1 MALIPREHIPVLLN
15 RVFTPGTK
23 LMHARLQL
31 EMVHRVAES
40 FPDGDWQKI
49 ETRIFVADRGEQIH
63 SNWQAAAEVDEMGG
77 VYAILLPAAWFSR
90 PRTIHLHG
98 PHKQKGEPIP
108 FEFTVP
114 SLTDGG
120 YGVVYVGRTSNLLQR
135 WQGHLSR
142 GERKDGGQVKFGLVD
157 CGLCSDRDTALRALR
172 THAQI
177 LYVVMPGPANC
188 ANRDLL
194 EMSLCARF
202 APPFNIKSER

>member
-1 MALIPREHIPVLLN
+1 MNI
-15 RVFTPGTK
+15 
-23 LMHARLQL
+23 ARLDIGTVDRLAGAFPAGEWRRL
-31 EMVHRVAES
+31 ESR
-40 FPDGDWQKI
+40 K
-49 ETRIFVADRGEQIH
+49 FVADRENQIH
-63 SNWQAAAEVDEMGG
+63 SNWQIAAELAEVGG
-77 VYAILLPAAWFSR
+77 VYAILLPAGWFAL
-90 PRTIHLHG
+90 PRTIPLHA
-98 PHKQKGEPIP
+98 PHSHMGAMIP

-114 SLTDGG
+114 PLTEDG

-157 CGLCSDRDTALRALR
+157 CGLYSDPDSALRALR
-172 THAQI
+172 AHARI
-177 LYVVMPGPANC
+177 LYVTLPGPANC